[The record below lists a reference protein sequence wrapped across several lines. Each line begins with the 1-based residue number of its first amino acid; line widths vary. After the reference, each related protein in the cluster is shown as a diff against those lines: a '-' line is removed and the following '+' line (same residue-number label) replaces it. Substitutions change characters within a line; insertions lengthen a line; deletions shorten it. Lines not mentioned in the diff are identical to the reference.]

1 MSESATKIRDLIAR
15 LNRHGHEYYNL
26 NAPTIS
32 DAEYD
37 RMIGELEELEKATRI
52 VFTNSPTQ
60 KVGYDPISN
69 LNKTQHEIPLLSL
82 DKTKSVEALLEF
94 ADGRVILLMHKLD
107 GLTIKLV
114 YEEGILQ
121 SASTRGN
128 GETGELVTHNISA
141 ISDVPNKIPYKDRL
155 VVTGEGHI
163 LDADFE
169 ELKNT
174 FVDSS
179 DNSYKN
185 SRNLAAG
192 SIRLFDPA
200 VCVKRRIRFTPFSV
214 LEGLDEEPVIANSK
228 FHKLLRLQQFGF
240 TKCFAFK
247 VDNPSIGVFKASIE
261 ELQKMAA
268 KNGIPIDGIV
278 ATFND
283 IEYSRSLGRTNK
295 YYKDGMAFKFRDD
308 TYETILRSVTWNTSR
323 FGILSPVANFDT
335 VVIDG
340 CEVSNATLHNL
351 TFINDHQ
358 INVGDRLMVSKRG
371 AIIPH
376 IEENLDMDGVTMS
389 LPATCPKCG
398 QPTVVKDINLICRN
412 QYCSGIG
419 VRKFV
424 HFTAEKAMN
433 IAGLSEATLE
443 KLFERGWL
451 VTFADLYK
459 LSNHK
464 DDIVA
469 MKSFGIKSYNKM
481 IEAIEKSRNTTFE
494 RFLIAMDI
502 PLVGSH
508 VSKKLK
514 AEFNND
520 LCAFREAVI
529 GGRNFSLI
537 ENIGETIDNN
547 IHIWFSDEENRKL
560 WDELYPLMTFEN
572 AALPSKEN
580 SDNIFS
586 GCKVVVTG
594 TIDGYTRTTIKT
606 KLESLGATVSS
617 SVSSKTDY
625 VIVGDAPGQNKI
637 DAAEKNNVKIISGDA
652 FLARIAE

>member
-1 MSESATKIRDLIAR
+1 
-15 LNRHGHEYYNL
+15 
-26 NAPTIS
+26 
-32 DAEYD
+32 
-37 RMIGELEELEKATRI
+37 MIGELEELEKATRI